1 MGFVRKGRKAVGNLG
16 KKLENKKVCLDV
28 GGQALIEG
36 VMMRTP
42 FRMALAVR
50 KKNGDIAVE
59 VRNTKPL
66 AKRNRFFGLPII
78 RGIVGLV
85 DSLIV
90 GWQALSYSASVV
102 FEEEEEKL
110 STFDMGVAILLALG
124 LFVGLFV
131 ALPTF
136 LASFVDRF
144 ISSTVLYNLV
154 EGCIRVGIF
163 LVYLTIIANLKD
175 IRRVFEYHGA
185 EHKAIFTFE
194 NGEELKPE
202 NAEKFTT
209 LHPRC
214 GTNWLI
220 VVMIVSIFV
229 FSLLGRPGIIGR
241 VLTRILVVPLV
252 AGLAYEVI
260 RFVSRHRNNSLIY
273 SLSLPGL
280 WLQRITTREPD
291 RSQLEVA
298 FSALKGSLGEEGNNV
313 AGEN

>member
-1 MGFVRKGRKAVGNLG
+1 MGNLG
-16 KKLENKKVCLDV
+16 EKLENKKACLDV

-90 GWQALSYSASVV
+90 GWQALSYSASVA

-144 ISSTVLYNLV
+144 ISSTFLYNLV

-260 RFVSRHRNNSLIY
+260 RFVSRYRNNSLIY

>member
-1 MGFVRKGRKAVGNLG
+1 MGNLG